1 MESQYVNSINYL
13 ADLNEELTRY
23 FHKKSIH
30 QLRKKKQN
38 LAEPKV
44 RKRFVTY
51 KEATNLYSM
60 GLTRVQEHARSAG
73 ATYKMGNK
81 VLVNTDIFEAY
92 LEQFRIPGEYEGM
105 ARKFTP
111 DLAVLMRNKGERPQS
126 ENPKQSV
133 LGVRV
138 TAEEHDRNF
147 CII

>member
-1 MESQYVNSINYL
+1 MAEQ
-13 ADLNEELTRY
+13 
-23 FHKKSIH
+23 
-30 QLRKKKQN
+30 KKQN
-38 LAEPKV
+38 LADSKV

-51 KEATNLYSM
+51 KEASELYSM

-111 DLAVLMRNKGERPQS
+111 DLAGMYR
-126 ENPKQSV
+126 
-133 LGVRV
+133 
-138 TAEEHDRNF
+138 
-147 CII
+147 